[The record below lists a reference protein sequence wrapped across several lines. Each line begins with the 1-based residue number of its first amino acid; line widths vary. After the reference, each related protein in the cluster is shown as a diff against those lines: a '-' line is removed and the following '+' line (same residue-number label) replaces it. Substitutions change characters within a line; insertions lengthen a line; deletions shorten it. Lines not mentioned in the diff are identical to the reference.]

1 MATSVTS
8 KHLMGTSELTLI
20 AEIRPGLI
28 PIAEP
33 MTYATRLRQVLRV
46 LFEIRKLGV
55 ERDGLVGG
63 AGPLESLRTLHHI
76 HWSIH
81 DDDRKL
87 LLAVSFDGPW
97 EAYIRDIVERGGP
110 ILDVIFCHCSGYVG
124 NSCFDGYPEFSAW
137 VRARQINCDFFYAGT
152 PNLTIDDQRYLQD
165 FEQTFARLG
174 HLPAPEK
181 SEQNPTPVCPFQGAV
196 PGLHVGAPTAKGPTD
211 LLLARQRN
219 LLVVRDR
226 LALLFPS
233 NEEQNSSNDELIFRR
248 AIQLLGSFID
258 PRAVP
263 LEAKPRLAPVA
274 LTESDVASI
283 QGNILT
289 GYRQVSRGR
298 FLLVR
303 LPEDPESRASA
314 LSHLA
319 AIVTTEKTAAESEV
333 THNVAFTFSGLSN
346 LGLSPE
352 LLSRFPKEF
361 QEGMAARAG
370 VLGDVGAHHPE
381 KWELPE
387 YRNDLG
393 RGGVSGVER
402 VDLSTVDVVVILQVP
417 NEGDEKAREL
427 LDLAVAELEQ
437 REFVVLHEQP
447 LERTLLPNQPL
458 VREPF
463 GFLDGFSQPVPQIE
477 NRPPGLERDRVPLGE
492 ILLGYEN
499 QRGESGAQPFELF
512 KNSSFL
518 VVRKLEQRVAA
529 FEDAVKTGRTP
540 EEAER
545 VMALMMGRTRDGKPL
560 VEPEAV
566 TTNDFDY
573 SQDQSGE
580 KCPFFAHVRRANPR
594 TTHTVY
600 ARAGAGDPDATHVQ
614 LRTPRIMRR
623 GFGYRSGSELGV
635 MFMAFNA
642 SIADQFE
649 VIQRWVNGTNSTGV
663 SSAHPDLIAGNF
675 PHGSERGLSV
685 RRGNGVET
693 LRVPHE
699 PFAKLKWGLYSF
711 APSKSGIEYLARVSR
726 FAIGAAATGASTAE
740 LVTRGKQIASALAAL
755 EREKPG
761 QSFVEWKR
769 ILEDNDLRPYA
780 RAVWA
785 YVRSRG
791 GSLKTTYGV
800 LVGSE
805 TGVTEVLG
813 NDSVYS
819 VREYHRRMEATF
831 GGHYLGMDRRPKPLP
846 SAPEYPVEEG
856 QYDRESVTANRWLM
870 EIGIVDSFE
879 HARALTR
886 RYCNDQRAIARTA
899 RITSEERGEPVPRD
913 PPRIRIDVQQLGR
926 IVVSGVAEAVFG
938 LPDNTSMTAGP
949 DLAGG
954 QSPAR
959 CPGDFQRV
967 SQFIFH
973 PNPSATLT
981 EVAKAR
987 GAVVE
992 HAVDDYVRAVQAS
1005 EYDELPDWLTL
1016 PGATAARQAEHAKK
1030 VLVGAINGFAV
1041 PTSASFT
1048 SILVQ
1053 WIESKE
1059 LWRWQ
1064 TWLGLSENVYLRD
1077 PSSRLDAGT
1086 LETSALLVAAEK
1098 AMMRAPVPDLLH
1110 RTAVERS
1117 LIGSEPVEPG
1127 DRVVISLASA
1137 TAEGGKTALLFG
1149 GARDAAL
1156 GPDRQKPLHA
1166 CPGRAMAEGVL
1177 LGMLVGLL
1185 SEPSLRRADRI
1196 TLEIEPE
1203 VPPQPDQMSGAELAF

>member
-20 AEIRPGLI
+20 AELRPGLI

-97 EAYIRDIVERGGP
+97 EAYIRDIVEKGGP

-124 NSCFDGYPEFSAW
+124 SSCFDGYPEFAAW

-165 FEQTFARLG
+165 FEQTFAKMG
-174 HLPAPEK
+174 HLPAPER
-181 SEQNPTPVCPFQGAV
+181 SEQNPSPACPFQSAV
-196 PGLHVGAPTAKGPTD
+196 PGLHVGAPAVKGPTD

-219 LLVVRDR
+219 LLAVRDR

-233 NEEQNSSNDELIFRR
+233 NEAHDSSNDELIFRR
-248 AIQLLGSFID
+248 AIQLLGSYID
-258 PRAVP
+258 PRAAP
-263 LEAKPRLAPVA
+263 PKAEPRLEPVA

-303 LPEDPESRASA
+303 LPEDPESRTSA
-314 LSHLA
+314 LSHLS
-319 AIVTTEKTAAESEV
+319 AIVTTEKTAPESAV
-333 THNVAFTFSGLSN
+333 THNVAFTFGGLSN
-346 LGLSPE
+346 LGLSQE

-370 VLGDVGAHHPE
+370 VLGDVGAHHPDH
-381 KWELPE
+381 WDLPE
-387 YRNDLG
+387 YRRELG
-393 RGGVSGVER
+393 QGGVSGVAR
-402 VDLSTVDVVVILQVP
+402 VELSSVDVVIILQVP
-417 NEGDEKAREL
+417 DEGEEKAREL
-427 LDLAVAELEQ
+427 LDFAVADLEQ
-437 REFVVLHEQP
+437 HELVVLHEQS
-447 LERTLLPNQPL
+447 LERTLLPNKAL
-458 VREPF
+458 VREHF
-463 GFLDGFSQPVPQIE
+463 GFLDGYSQPVPQIE
-477 NRPPGLERDRVPLGE
+477 NRPRGLERDRVPLGE

-499 QRGESGAQPFELF
+499 QRGERGGQPSELF

-518 VVRKLEQRVAA
+518 VVRKLEQRVGA
-529 FEDAVKTGRTP
+529 FEDAVRTGRSP

-545 VMALMMGRTRDGKPL
+545 VMALMMGRTRDGEPL
-560 VEPEAV
+560 VAPEAV

-573 SQDQSGE
+573 SEDPAGE
-580 KCPFFAHVRRANPR
+580 KCPLFAHVRRANPR

-600 ARAGAGDPDATHVQ
+600 ARAGAGAPNTTHVE
-614 LRTPRIMRR
+614 LRTPRILRR
-623 GFGYRSGSELGV
+623 GFGYRSGSEVGV
-635 MFMAFNA
+635 LFMAFNA

-649 VIQRWVNGTNSTGV
+649 VIQRWVNGANSTGI

-685 RRGNGVET
+685 RRGDGVET
-693 LRVPHE
+693 IRLPQE
-699 PFAKLKWGLYSF
+699 PFAKLKWGLYLF
-711 APSKSGIEYLARVSR
+711 APSKSGIEYLARASRSAVS
-726 FAIGAAATGASTAE
+726 AAATGAPAAE

-769 ILEDNDLRPYA
+769 ILEDNELRPYA

-791 GSLKTTYGV
+791 GSLRTTYGV

-805 TGVTEVLG
+805 AGVLEVLG

-831 GGHYLGMDRRPKPLP
+831 GGHYLGMDRHPKPLP
-846 SAPEYPVEEG
+846 SAAAYPVEDG
-856 QYDRESVTANRWLM
+856 QYDRESVAANRWLM

-886 RYCNDQRAIARTA
+886 RYCNDQRAVAAAARTA
-899 RITSEERGEPVPRD
+899 AEERGEPVSKE
-913 PPRIRIDVQQLGR
+913 PPRVRIDVQQLGR
-926 IVVSGVAEAVFG
+926 IVVSGVAEGVFG
-938 LPDNTSMTAGP
+938 LPDNTLMTAGP
-949 DLAGG
+949 DLTGE
-954 QSPAR
+954 QLPAR

-967 SQFIFH
+967 SQFVFH
-973 PNPSATLT
+973 PNPSSTLT
-981 EVAKAR
+981 QVAQAR
-987 GAVVE
+987 GAVIERAVE
-992 HAVDDYVRAVQAS
+992 DYVRAVQAS

-1030 VLVGAINGFAV
+1030 TLVGSINGFAV

-1064 TWLGLSENVYLRD
+1064 AWLGLAENAYLRD
-1077 PSSRLDAGT
+1077 PSSRLDAT
-1086 LETSALLVAAEK
+1086 SLESSALLVAAEK

-1137 TAEGGKTALLFG
+1137 TAEGGKTELLFG
-1149 GARDAAL
+1149 GARDATL
-1156 GPDRQKPLHA
+1156 GPERQKPLHA

-1185 SEPSLRRADRI
+1185 SEPSLYRADRI

-1203 VPPQPDQMSGAELAF
+1203 LPPSPDQMGGAELAF